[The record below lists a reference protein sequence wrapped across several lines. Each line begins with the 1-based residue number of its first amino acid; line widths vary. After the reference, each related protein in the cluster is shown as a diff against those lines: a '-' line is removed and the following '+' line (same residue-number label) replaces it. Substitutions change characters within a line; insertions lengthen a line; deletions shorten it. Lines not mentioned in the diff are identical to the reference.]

1 MSYIVLQRE
10 SNNFKDVLSDPIIK
24 RSIRLKMSFNN
35 HLILDFADDQT
46 TSYFMIKYG
55 DDVIS
60 MSHIVPDRSP
70 VPNRDYV
77 PECKKNGKNLE
88 LLSA

>member
-10 SNNFKDVLSDPIIK
+10 SNKFTDVLTDPIIK

-35 HLILDFADDQT
+35 HFI
-46 TSYFMIKYG
+46 I

-77 PECKKNGKNLE
+77 PERRKNGKNLK